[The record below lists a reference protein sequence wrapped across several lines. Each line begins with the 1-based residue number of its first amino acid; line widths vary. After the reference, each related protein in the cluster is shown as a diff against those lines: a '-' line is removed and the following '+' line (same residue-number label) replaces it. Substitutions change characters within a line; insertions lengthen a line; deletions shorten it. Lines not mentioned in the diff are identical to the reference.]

1 MLLLASARRKLL
13 EARAQRPA
21 PFIDRTRYANWNAMM
36 ASAMLRAAAVLDDAP
51 ARAHALATLHL
62 LRRESSEPDA
72 LPHTPG
78 GVTGLLDDQVQAAAA
93 ALDAYE
99 ATGDREW
106 LAWAERLMA
115 RVWQDYWDDAA
126 GGLFD
131 TARGR
136 SGEEGLLP
144 ARVKPVQDT
153 PTPSPNGVAG
163 IAFMRLHELTGESH
177 WRERAGALVSAFA
190 GRAAELGLHGSAF
203 LLALDWYLNP
213 ATHLVVVGEEGDETA
228 EAMHRAALAG
238 FAPRRVV
245 QRLTPAQAAA
255 GKLPPALTGMSTA
268 GSGTRGYACIGTSCS
283 LPATTLA
290 EWRQQLS
297 GTRALNEP
305 STSS

>member
-1 MLLLASARRKLL
+1 
-13 EARAQRPA
+13 
-21 PFIDRTRYANWNAMM
+21 
-36 ASAMLRAAAVLDDAP
+36 
-51 ARAHALATLHL
+51 
-62 LRRESSEPDA
+62 

-99 ATGDREW
+99 ATGHREW
-106 LAWAERLMA
+106 LAWAERLME
-115 RVWQDYWDDAA
+115 RVWRDYWDDAA

-136 SGEEGLLP
+136 DGEEGLLP

-163 IAFMRLHELTGESH
+163 IVFARLHELTGESR
-177 WRERAGALVSAFA
+177 WREGAGALVSAFA

-213 ATHLVVVGEEGDETA
+213 ATHLVVVGEEGDEAA

-245 QRLTPAQAAA
+245 QRLTPAGAAS
-255 GKLPPALTGMSTA
+255 GRLPPALAGMLVA
-268 GSGTRGYACIGTSCS
+268 GSGARGYACIGTSCS
-283 LPATTLA
+283 LPAGTLDA
-290 EWRQQLS
+290 WKQQLS
-297 GTRALNEP
+297 GTRPLNETT
-305 STSS
+305 TSS